1 MTDASYLLV
10 FNAGSSSLKVEVF
23 ARRPWR
29 SCLRAGIAGIGRPR
43 PVLRIDGVEPEEL
56 TDVATHADA
65 AELAF
70 ERLQSTGREIAID
83 GRSVLATGHRVVHGG
98 ASFAVPVA
106 VTPAVTDRLESLAHL
121 APLHN
126 PASLAVMRTVQAR
139 LPHVPMIAVF
149 DTAFFRDL
157 PEHVRAYAIPQSW
170 RQRYRIERYGFHGIA
185 HEYLYQRCKALTHTK
200 PGAERVITLQLG
212 QGCSA
217 AALRDGRAIETSMGF
232 TPVEG
237 LIMGTR
243 PGDLDAGAVLYM
255 ARQGYS
261 WQALEDALNRE
272 SGLLGL
278 SGESDDVRDL
288 LKLEAAERRGATLA
302 LAAFCHRVHKYL
314 GAYAAVLGG
323 VDALVFGGGIGENA
337 PVIRS
342 RVCAGLAWL
351 GLEVD
356 EDANARCIGTE
367 QRISKTSSSIEVYV
381 VPVREEEAI
390 ARSVVTCLEA
400 EAGPASAA

>member
-10 FNAGSSSLKVEVF
+10 FNAGSSSLKIEVF

-29 SCLRAGIAGIGRPR
+29 SCLRVGVEGIGRSR
-43 PVLRIDGVEPEEL
+43 PVLRVDGSEPEDP
-56 TDVATHADA
+56 TDIATHAEA
-65 AELAF
+65 AELVLD
-70 ERLQSTGREIAID
+70 RLQSSALGIAID
-83 GRSVLATGHRVVHGG
+83 ASSVFAAGHRVVHGG
-98 ASFAVPVA
+98 ASVSAPVA
-106 VTPAVTDRLESLAHL
+106 VTPAVIDRLQSLAHL

-126 PASLAVMRTVQAR
+126 PASVAVMGSIQAR
-139 LPHVPMIAVF
+139 LPDVPMIAVF

-157 PEHVRAYAIPQSW
+157 PEHVRAYAIPQDW
-170 RQRYRIERYGFHGIA
+170 RRYGIERYGFHGIA
-185 HEYLYQRCKALTHTK
+185 HEYLYQRCKALTRANH
-200 PGAERVITLQLG
+200 GAERVITLQLG

-217 AALRDGRAIETSMGF
+217 AAVRGGRAIETSMGF
-232 TPVEG
+232 TPLEG

-243 PGDLDAGAVLYM
+243 AGDLDAGAILHL

-261 WQALEDALNRE
+261 WESLQDALNRG

-288 LKLEAAERRGATLA
+288 LELEAAGRHGAALA
-302 LAAFCHRVHKYL
+302 LAAFSHRIHKYL

-337 PVIRS
+337 PVIRG

-351 GLEVD
+351 GLELD

-367 QRISKTSSSIEVYV
+367 QRISQSSSAIEVYV

-390 ARSVVTCLEA
+390 ARSVLACLEA
-400 EAGPASAA
+400 EATAASAG